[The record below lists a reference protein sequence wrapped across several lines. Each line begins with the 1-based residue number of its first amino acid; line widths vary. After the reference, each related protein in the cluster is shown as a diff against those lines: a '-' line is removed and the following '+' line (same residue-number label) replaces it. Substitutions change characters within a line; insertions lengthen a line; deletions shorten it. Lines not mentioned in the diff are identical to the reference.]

1 MEKVI
6 VKAPL
11 SGVIYP
17 IEQVP
22 DPVFAQ
28 KMVGD
33 GISIDPI
40 SNVLT
45 APFDGEVTQ
54 LHSACHAVTITHES
68 GLEVMMH
75 IGIDTVAL
83 KAKGFTVQVKEG
95 QTVRTGDEL
104 IGFDVDY

>member
-1 MEKVI
+1 MQKVI
-6 VKAPL
+6 LKAPL

-33 GISIDPI
+33 GLSIDPT
-40 SNVLT
+40 SQTLC
-45 APFDGEVTQ
+45 APIDGTVTQ
-54 LHSACHAVTITHES
+54 IHSALHAVTLTHSS

-75 IGIDTVAL
+75 IGLDTVML
-83 KAKGFTVQVKEG
+83 KSKGFLVVM
-95 QTVRTGDEL
+95 V
-104 IGFDVDY
+104 